1 MIKMASGD
9 ISQIIKTQLK
19 CYGCGSGPRA
29 GKPHW
34 YKCFSSHQICEN
46 CNGYQCKCGDSI
58 IKEHCKFIEALLKS
72 MRFNCVNQSRGC
84 QGISGEEA
92 MIFHEQECI
101 FRLVKCPRIGCQWK
115 APFHTLTQ
123 HMKDS
128 RECVFKQYSILKGN
142 KQMHE
147 TLKMPP
153 EAWDGEYKYF
163 PVAFESD
170 GRIFYSLIQKRSNQT
185 FYHWIQFLGSPNE
198 AKNYAYTLEYYAN
211 DASQRTCV
219 YTDQVIP
226 VDETCYSIIS
236 SYKCFAI
243 TFGMMKARFM
253 DKDGKFNYS
262 VQIRNLKEEV
272 KDENVESG
280 VSDVS
285 DDE

>member
-1 MIKMASGD
+1 MHNNVLPSDAF
-9 ISQIIKTQLK
+9 
-19 CYGCGSGPRA
+19 
-29 GKPHW
+29 H
-34 YKCFSSHQICEN
+34 
-46 CNGYQCKCGDSI
+46 CNY
-58 IKEHCKFIEALLKS
+58 L
-72 MRFNCVNQSRGC
+72 
-84 QGISGEEA
+84 
-92 MIFHEQECI
+92 
-101 FRLVKCPRIGCQWK
+101 W
-115 APFHTLTQ
+115 
-123 HMKDS
+123 
-128 RECVFKQYSILKGN
+128 
-142 KQMHE
+142 
-147 TLKMPP
+147 
-153 EAWDGEYKYF
+153 F
-163 PVAFESD
+163 PVVFEFD
-170 GRIFYSLIQKRSNQT
+170 GRIFFSLIKKIRDHT
-185 FYHWIQFLGSPNE
+185 VYHWIQFLGSPNE

-211 DASQRTCV
+211 DGSQRTCV